1 MNRSEYNLTFE
12 RDGSNAYFRISH
24 RVQTPLPGI
33 KGIHDSFVWELD
45 TGLPI
50 TSTDTKTLIE
60 EEKAMGTIKELPIV
74 RAVTVEYKGEY
85 KIYRVIISYNNP
97 KEEMDML
104 EKLNEIYDELEDDNI
119 VVEYDPIP
127 DEDLERTKRK
137 GLTILTE

>member
-1 MNRSEYNLTFE
+1 
-12 RDGSNAYFRISH
+12 
-24 RVQTPLPGI
+24 
-33 KGIHDSFVWELD
+33 
-45 TGLPI
+45 
-50 TSTDTKTLIE
+50 
-60 EEKAMGTIKELPIV
+60 MGTIKELPIV